1 MATHLLGRSGIKNRQ
16 VVTDMHQ
23 TSSIGRLR
31 QLLSRSVFLFLG
43 VMMTIAG
50 LSRPALAET
59 TEVHIIDI
67 SGTIDLGIAAFL
79 ERQIDQAQSSGATAF
94 IVVMDTPGGRVDA
107 AISMRDA
114 LLATDMPTI
123 TLVDTTA
130 LSAGALIALA
140 TDTIY
145 MTPGAV
151 IGAATPINGATG
163 ETADAKTISAV
174 RGLFESTAE
183 ATGRDATYAAAMVDP
198 DIEIAGIIEQ
208 GDLLTLT
215 ASSAVESGLAAAET
229 AGLKNVLNDL
239 GVDADSVDIATPGI
253 LETISRFVTSPTVA
267 GLLLL
272 AAIGL
277 LIAEVTTGSGGL
289 FALGGV
295 GLFALFFWG
304 HLLAK
309 LAGWEDAVLLAIGIA
324 LVAVEVFVI
333 PGFGIAGIAGT
344 VALVA
349 GMVMSLLGRNLDYA
363 PSGTLRTAVLTVV
376 IALVG
381 AAIAVALSIKFV
393 FRNSRPHRVDRGI
406 MLRSTVAQGE
416 SPSIRPRRWLNFFDG
431 NERLERSTQ
440 SVGDSPE
447 EHPSDKDAPPTD

>member
-1 MATHLLGRSGIKNRQ
+1 
-16 VVTDMHQ
+16 
-23 TSSIGRLR
+23 
-31 QLLSRSVFLFLG
+31 
-43 VMMTIAG
+43 
-50 LSRPALAET
+50 
-59 TEVHIIDI
+59 
-67 SGTIDLGIAAFL
+67 
-79 ERQIDQAQSSGATAF
+79 
-94 IVVMDTPGGRVDA
+94 
-107 AISMRDA
+107 
-114 LLATDMPTI
+114 
-123 TLVDTTA
+123 
-130 LSAGALIALA
+130 
-140 TDTIY
+140 
-145 MTPGAV
+145 
-151 IGAATPINGATG
+151 
-163 ETADAKTISAV
+163 
-174 RGLFESTAE
+174 
-183 ATGRDATYAAAMVDP
+183 MVDP

-215 ASSAVESGLAAAET
+215 ASSAVESGLAAAEI
-229 AGLKNVLNDL
+229 AGLNDVLNDL

-267 GLLLL
+267 GLFLL

-324 LVAVEVFVI
+324 LIAVEVFVI

-431 NERLERSTQ
+431 NERLERSTH
-440 SVGDSPE
+440 SVGDSSE
-447 EHPSDKDAPPTD
+447 EPPSDNGAPPTD

>member
-1 MATHLLGRSGIKNRQ
+1 
-16 VVTDMHQ
+16 MHH
-23 TSSIGRLR
+23 TGSIGRLR
-31 QLLSRSVFLFLG
+31 QLMSRLVLVFLG
-43 VMMTIAG
+43 IVMTIAG

-59 TEVHIIDI
+59 TEVHVIDI

-183 ATGRDATYAAAMVDP
+183 ATGRDATYAAAMVDS

-215 ASSAVESGLAAAET
+215 ASSAVESGLAAAEI
-229 AGLKNVLNDL
+229 AGLNDVLNDL

-309 LAGWEDAVLLAIGIA
+309 LAGWEDAVLLATGIV
-324 LVAVEVFVI
+324 LIAVEVFVI

-381 AAIAVALSIKFV
+381 AAVAVSLLIKFV
-393 FRNSRPHRVDRGI
+393 FRNSRPQRVDRGI

-416 SPSIRPRRWLNFFDG
+416 SPTIRPRRWLNFFGG
-431 NERLERSTQ
+431 NERLVRSTQ

-447 EHPSDKDAPPTD
+447 EPPSQRDAPPTE

>member
-1 MATHLLGRSGIKNRQ
+1 
-16 VVTDMHQ
+16 MHQ

-31 QLLSRSVFLFLG
+31 QLMSRSVLVFLG

-59 TEVHIIDI
+59 TEVHVIDI

-79 ERQIDQAQSSGATAF
+79 ERQIDQAERGGATAF

-198 DIEIAGIIEQ
+198 DIEITGVIEQ

-215 ASSAVESGLAAAET
+215 ASSAVESGLAAAEI
-229 AGLKNVLNDL
+229 AGLDDVVNGL
-239 GVDADSVDIATPGI
+239 GIDADLVDIATPGL
-253 LETISRFVTSPTVA
+253 LETISRFVTSPSVA

-324 LVAVEVFVI
+324 LIAVEVFVI

-376 IALVG
+376 VALVG

-393 FRNSRPHRVDRGI
+393 FRNSRPQRVDRGI
-406 MLRSTVAQGE
+406 MLRSTVSQGE

-431 NERLERSTQ
+431 NERLERSTP
-440 SVGDSPE
+440 SVGDSRE
-447 EHPSDKDAPPTD
+447 EAPSEKDAPPTD

>member
-1 MATHLLGRSGIKNRQ
+1 
-16 VVTDMHQ
+16 MHQ
-23 TSSIGRLR
+23 TSSIVRLR
-31 QLLSRSVFLFLG
+31 QLISRSIFVLLG
-43 VMMTIAG
+43 IMMTIAG
-50 LSRPALAET
+50 LSRPALAEAS
-59 TEVHIIDI
+59 EIHVIDI
-67 SGTIDLGIAAFL
+67 SGTIDLGVAAFL
-79 ERQIDQAQSSGATAF
+79 ERQIDEAESSGATAF

-114 LLATDMPTI
+114 LLATEMSTI

-183 ATGRDATYAAAMVDP
+183 ATGRDATFAAAMVDP
-198 DIEIAGIIEQ
+198 GIEIAGIIEQ

-215 ASSAVESGLAAAET
+215 ASSAVESGLAAAEI
-229 AGLKNVLNDL
+229 AGLDDVLNKL
-239 GVDADSVDIATPGI
+239 GVDVDSVDIATPGL
-253 LETISRFVTSPTVA
+253 LETISRFVTSPSVA

-277 LIAEVTTGSGGL
+277 LIAEATTGSGGL

-309 LAGWEDAVLLAIGIA
+309 LAGWEDAVLLAIGIV
-324 LVAVEVFVI
+324 LIAVEVFVI
-333 PGFGIAGIAGT
+333 PGFGVAGIFGT

-381 AAIAVALSIKFV
+381 AAAAVALLIKFI
-393 FRNSRPHRVDRGI
+393 FRKTRPQRVDRGI
-406 MLRSTVAQGE
+406 MLRSTVAQGV
-416 SPSIRPRRWLNFFDG
+416 SPTIRPRRWLNFFDG

-440 SVGDSPE
+440 SVGDSATE
-447 EHPSDKDAPPTD
+447 ASDEDQSPPTESGKQ

>member
-1 MATHLLGRSGIKNRQ
+1 
-16 VVTDMHQ
+16 MHQ

-31 QLLSRSVFLFLG
+31 QLVSRSVLVFLG

-59 TEVHIIDI
+59 TEVHVIDI

-79 ERQIDQAQSSGATAF
+79 ERQIDQAERGGATAF

-215 ASSAVESGLAAAET
+215 ASSAVESGLAAAEI
-229 AGLKNVLNDL
+229 AGLDDVVNGL
-239 GVDADSVDIATPGI
+239 GVDADLVDIATPGL
-253 LETISRFVTSPTVA
+253 LETISRFVTSPSVA

-309 LAGWEDAVLLAIGIA
+309 LAGWEDAVLLAIG
-324 LVAVEVFVI
+324 LVLIAVEVFVI

-363 PSGTLRTAVLTVV
+363 PSGTLRTAVFTVV
-376 IALVG
+376 VALVG
-381 AAIAVALSIKFV
+381 AAIAVAVSIKFV
-393 FRNSRPHRVDRGI
+393 FRNSRPQRVDRGI
-406 MLRSTVAQGE
+406 MLRSTVSQGE

-431 NERLERSTQ
+431 NERLERSTP
-440 SVGDSPE
+440 SVGDSRE
-447 EHPSDKDAPPTD
+447 EAPSEKDAPPTD

>member
-1 MATHLLGRSGIKNRQ
+1 
-16 VVTDMHQ
+16 MHQ
-23 TSSIGRLR
+23 TGSIGRLR
-31 QLLSRSVFLFLG
+31 QLMSRSVLVFLG
-43 VMMTIAG
+43 IVMTIAG

-59 TEVHIIDI
+59 TEVHVIDI

-183 ATGRDATYAAAMVDP
+183 ATGRDATYAAAMVDS

-215 ASSAVESGLAAAET
+215 ASSAVESGLAAAEI
-229 AGLKNVLNDL
+229 AGLNDVLNDL

-309 LAGWEDAVLLAIGIA
+309 LAGWEDAVLLATGIV
-324 LVAVEVFVI
+324 LIAVEVFVI

-381 AAIAVALSIKFV
+381 AAVAVALMIKFV
-393 FRNSRPHRVDRGI
+393 FRNSRPQRVDRGI

-416 SPSIRPRRWLNFFDG
+416 SPTIRPRRWLNFFGG
-431 NERLERSTQ
+431 NERLVRSTQ
-440 SVGDSPE
+440 SVGDSRE
-447 EHPSDKDAPPTD
+447 EPPSQRDAPPTE

>member
-1 MATHLLGRSGIKNRQ
+1 
-16 VVTDMHQ
+16 MHQ

-31 QLLSRSVFLFLG
+31 QLVSRSVLVFLG

-50 LSRPALAET
+50 LSRQALAET
-59 TEVHIIDI
+59 TEVHVIDI

-114 LLATDMPTI
+114 LLATDIPTI

-198 DIEIAGIIEQ
+198 DIEIAGVIEQ

-215 ASSAVESGLAAAET
+215 ASSAVESGLAAAEI
-229 AGLKNVLNDL
+229 AGLDDVVNGL
-239 GVDADSVDIATPGI
+239 GVDADSVDIATPGL
-253 LETISRFVTSPTVA
+253 LETISRFVTSPSVA

-309 LAGWEDAVLLAIGIA
+309 LAGWEDAVLLAIGLA
-324 LVAVEVFVI
+324 LIAVEVFVI

-376 IALVG
+376 VALVG

-393 FRNSRPHRVDRGI
+393 FRNSRPRRVDRGI

-440 SVGDSPE
+440 SVGDSGE
-447 EHPSDKDAPPTD
+447 EAPSNGEAPPTD

>member
-1 MATHLLGRSGIKNRQ
+1 
-16 VVTDMHQ
+16 MHQ
-23 TSSIGRLR
+23 AGSVSRLR
-31 QLLSRSVFLFLG
+31 KFISRPLLVFLG
-43 VMMTIAG
+43 IVMTLVG
-50 LSRPALAET
+50 LARPAVAET
-59 TEVHIIDI
+59 TEVHVIDI

-198 DIEIAGIIEQ
+198 DVEIAGVIEQ

-215 ASSAVESGLAAAET
+215 ASSAVESGLAAAEI
-229 AGLKNVLNDL
+229 AGLDDVLNDL
-239 GVDADSVDIATPGI
+239 GIDAGSVEIATPGI
-253 LETISRFVTSPTVA
+253 LETISRFVISPTVA

-277 LIAEVTTGSGGL
+277 LIAEATTGSGGL
-289 FALGGV
+289 FAFLGV

-324 LVAVEVFVI
+324 LIAVEVFVI
-333 PGFGIAGIAGT
+333 SGFGIAGIAGT

-393 FRNSRPHRVDRGI
+393 FRSLRPQRVDRGI

-416 SPSIRPRRWLNFFDG
+416 SPSIRPGRWLNLFGG
-431 NERLERSTQ
+431 NERLERFSE
-440 SVGDSPE
+440 SVGDC
-447 EHPSDKDAPPTD
+447 SDGTPNKRDAPTTE

>member
-1 MATHLLGRSGIKNRQ
+1 M
-16 VVTDMHQ
+16 VTDMHQ
-23 TSSIGRLR
+23 TGSIGRLR
-31 QLLSRSVFLFLG
+31 QLMSRSVLVFLG
-43 VMMTIAG
+43 IVMTIAG

-59 TEVHIIDI
+59 TEVHVIDI

-183 ATGRDATYAAAMVDP
+183 ATGRDATYAAAMVDS

-215 ASSAVESGLAAAET
+215 ASSAVESGLAAAEI
-229 AGLKNVLNDL
+229 AGLNDVLNDL

-309 LAGWEDAVLLAIGIA
+309 LAGWEDAVLLATGIV
-324 LVAVEVFVI
+324 LIAVEVFVI

-381 AAIAVALSIKFV
+381 AAVAVSLLIKFV
-393 FRNSRPHRVDRGI
+393 FRNSRPQRVDRGI

-416 SPSIRPRRWLNFFDG
+416 SPTIQPRRWLNFFGG
-431 NERLERSTQ
+431 NERLVRSTQ

-447 EHPSDKDAPPTD
+447 EPPSQRDAPPTE

>member
-1 MATHLLGRSGIKNRQ
+1 
-16 VVTDMHQ
+16 MHQ
-23 TSSIGRLR
+23 AGSVSRLR
-31 QLLSRSVFLFLG
+31 KFISRPLLVFLG
-43 VMMTIAG
+43 IVMTLVG
-50 LSRPALAET
+50 LARPAVAET
-59 TEVHIIDI
+59 TEVHVIDI

-145 MTPGAV
+145 MAPGAV

-183 ATGRDATYAAAMVDP
+183 ATGRDETFAAAMVDP
-198 DIEIAGIIEQ
+198 DVEIAGVIEQ

-215 ASSAVESGLAAAET
+215 ASSAVESGLAAAEI
-229 AGLKNVLNDL
+229 AGLDDVLNDL
-239 GVDADSVDIATPGI
+239 GIDAGSVEIATPGI
-253 LETISRFVTSPTVA
+253 LETISRFVISPTVA

-277 LIAEVTTGSGGL
+277 LIAEATTGSGGL
-289 FALGGV
+289 FAFLGV

-324 LVAVEVFVI
+324 LIAVEVFGI
-333 PGFGIAGIAGT
+333 SGFGIAGIAGT

-393 FRNSRPHRVDRGI
+393 FRSSRPQRVDRGI

-416 SPSIRPRRWLNFFDG
+416 SPSIRPGRWLNLFGG
-431 NERLERSTQ
+431 NERLERFSE
-440 SVGDSPE
+440 SVGDC
-447 EHPSDKDAPPTD
+447 SDGTPNKRDAPTTE

>member
-1 MATHLLGRSGIKNRQ
+1 
-16 VVTDMHQ
+16 MHR
-23 TSSIGRLR
+23 TGSIGRLR
-31 QLLSRSVFLFLG
+31 QLMSRSVLVFLG
-43 VMMTIAG
+43 IVMTIAG

-59 TEVHIIDI
+59 TEVHVIDI

-183 ATGRDATYAAAMVDP
+183 ATGRDATYAAAMVDS

-215 ASSAVESGLAAAET
+215 ASSAVESGLAAAEI
-229 AGLKNVLNDL
+229 AGLNDVLNDL

-309 LAGWEDAVLLAIGIA
+309 LAGWEDAVLLATGIV
-324 LVAVEVFVI
+324 LIAVEVFVI

-381 AAIAVALSIKFV
+381 AAVAVSLLIKFV
-393 FRNSRPHRVDRGI
+393 FRNSRPQRVDRGI

-416 SPSIRPRRWLNFFDG
+416 SPTIRPRRWLNFFGG
-431 NERLERSTQ
+431 NERLVRSTQ

-447 EHPSDKDAPPTD
+447 EPPSQRDAPPTE

>member
-1 MATHLLGRSGIKNRQ
+1 
-16 VVTDMHQ
+16 
-23 TSSIGRLR
+23 
-31 QLLSRSVFLFLG
+31 
-43 VMMTIAG
+43 MTIAG

-59 TEVHIIDI
+59 TEVHVIDI

-94 IVVMDTPGGRVDA
+94 IVLMDTPGGRVDA

-198 DIEIAGIIEQ
+198 NIEIAGVIEQ

-215 ASSAVESGLAAAET
+215 ASSAVESGLAAAEI
-229 AGLKNVLNDL
+229 AGLDDVVNGL
-239 GVDADSVDIATPGI
+239 GVDADSVDIATPGL
-253 LETISRFVTSPTVA
+253 LETISRFVTSPSVA

-309 LAGWEDAVLLAIGIA
+309 LAGWEDAVLLAIGLA
-324 LVAVEVFVI
+324 LIAVEVFVI

-381 AAIAVALSIKFV
+381 AAIAVAVSIKFV
-393 FRNSRPHRVDRGI
+393 FRDSRPRRVDRGI

-431 NERLERSTQ
+431 NERLERSTP
-440 SVGDSPE
+440 SVGDSCE
-447 EHPSDKDAPPTD
+447 EAPSREESPPTD

>member
-1 MATHLLGRSGIKNRQ
+1 MATLRPDKSGITTRPA
-16 VVTDMHQ
+16 VTDMHQ
-23 TSSIGRLR
+23 TGSVSRLR
-31 QLLSRSVFLFLG
+31 KFISRPLLVFLG
-43 VMMTIAG
+43 IVMTLVG

-59 TEVHIIDI
+59 TEVHVIVV
-67 SGTIDLGIAAFL
+67 SGTIDFGIAAFL
-79 ERQIDQAQSSGATAF
+79 ERQIDQAQSSGASAF

-114 LLATDMPTI
+114 LLATDTPTI

-151 IGAATPINGATG
+151 IGAATPIDGVTG
-163 ETADAKTISAV
+163 ETSDAKTISAV

-198 DIEIAGIIEQ
+198 DIEILSVIEQ

-215 ASSAVESGLAAAET
+215 ASSAVESGLAAAEIE
-229 AGLKNVLNDL
+229 GLDEVLSGL
-239 GVDADSVDIATPGI
+239 GIDVGPVEIATPGI

-267 GLLLL
+267 ALLLL
-272 AAIGL
+272 TAIGL
-277 LIAEVTTGSGGL
+277 LIAEATTGSGGL

-324 LVAVEVFVI
+324 LIAVEVFVI

-363 PSGTLRTAVLTVV
+363 PTGTLRAAVLTVV

-393 FRNSRPHRVDRGI
+393 FRSSRPQRVDRGI
-406 MLRSTVAQGE
+406 MLRSTVAQGN
-416 SPSIRPRRWLNFFDG
+416 SPSTRPGRWLNLFGG

-440 SVGDSPE
+440 SVGDSSE
-447 EHPSDKDAPPTD
+447 AHPSDSGAPPTE

>member
-1 MATHLLGRSGIKNRQ
+1 
-16 VVTDMHQ
+16 MHQ

>member
-1 MATHLLGRSGIKNRQ
+1 M
-16 VVTDMHQ
+16 VTDMHQ

-31 QLLSRSVFLFLG
+31 QRMSRSVLVFLG
-43 VMMTIAG
+43 VIMTIAG

-59 TEVHIIDI
+59 TEVHVIDI

-79 ERQIDQAQSSGATAF
+79 ERQIDQAQRSGATAF

-198 DIEIAGIIEQ
+198 DIEIAGVIEQ

-215 ASSAVESGLAAAET
+215 ASSAVESGLAAAEI
-229 AGLKNVLNDL
+229 AGLDDVVNDL

-253 LETISRFVTSPTVA
+253 LETISRFVTSPSVA

-277 LIAEVTTGSGGL
+277 LIAEVT
-289 FALGGV
+289 
-295 GLFALFFWG
+295 
-304 HLLAK
+304 
-309 LAGWEDAVLLAIGIA
+309 
-324 LVAVEVFVI
+324 
-333 PGFGIAGIAGT
+333 
-344 VALVA
+344 
-349 GMVMSLLGRNLDYA
+349 
-363 PSGTLRTAVLTVV
+363 
-376 IALVG
+376 
-381 AAIAVALSIKFV
+381 
-393 FRNSRPHRVDRGI
+393 
-406 MLRSTVAQGE
+406 
-416 SPSIRPRRWLNFFDG
+416 
-431 NERLERSTQ
+431 
-440 SVGDSPE
+440 
-447 EHPSDKDAPPTD
+447 

>member
-1 MATHLLGRSGIKNRQ
+1 
-16 VVTDMHQ
+16 MHH
-23 TSSIGRLR
+23 TGSIGRLR
-31 QLLSRSVFLFLG
+31 QLMSRSVLVFLG
-43 VMMTIAG
+43 IVMTIAG

-59 TEVHIIDI
+59 TEVHVIDI

-183 ATGRDATYAAAMVDP
+183 ATGRDATYAAAMVDS

-215 ASSAVESGLAAAET
+215 ASSAVESGLAAAEI
-229 AGLKNVLNDL
+229 AGLNDVLNDL

-309 LAGWEDAVLLAIGIA
+309 LAGWEDAVLLATGIV
-324 LVAVEVFVI
+324 LIAVEVFVI

-381 AAIAVALSIKFV
+381 AAVAVSLLIKFV
-393 FRNSRPHRVDRGI
+393 FRNSRPQRVDRGI

-416 SPSIRPRRWLNFFDG
+416 SPTIRPRRWLNFFGG
-431 NERLERSTQ
+431 NERLVRSTQ

-447 EHPSDKDAPPTD
+447 EPPSQRDAPPTE

>member
-1 MATHLLGRSGIKNRQ
+1 MR
-16 VVTDMHQ
+16 Q

-31 QLLSRSVFLFLG
+31 QLISRSVFVFLG

-67 SGTIDLGIAAFL
+67 SGTIDLGISAFL

-215 ASSAVESGLAAAET
+215 ASSAVESGLAAAEI
-229 AGLKNVLNDL
+229 AGLNDVLNDL

-324 LVAVEVFVI
+324 LIAVEVFVI

-349 GMVMSLLGRNLDYA
+349 GMVTSLLGRNLDYA

-393 FRNSRPHRVDRGI
+393 FRNSQPHRVDRGI

-440 SVGDSPE
+440 SVGDSSE
-447 EHPSDKDAPPTD
+447 EHPSNKDASPTD

>member
-1 MATHLLGRSGIKNRQ
+1 
-16 VVTDMHQ
+16 MHQ

-31 QLLSRSVFLFLG
+31 QLISRSVFVFLG

-174 RGLFESTAE
+174 RGLFEST
-183 ATGRDATYAAAMVDP
+183 
-198 DIEIAGIIEQ
+198 
-208 GDLLTLT
+208 
-215 ASSAVESGLAAAET
+215 
-229 AGLKNVLNDL
+229 
-239 GVDADSVDIATPGI
+239 
-253 LETISRFVTSPTVA
+253 
-267 GLLLL
+267 
-272 AAIGL
+272 
-277 LIAEVTTGSGGL
+277 
-289 FALGGV
+289 
-295 GLFALFFWG
+295 
-304 HLLAK
+304 
-309 LAGWEDAVLLAIGIA
+309 
-324 LVAVEVFVI
+324 
-333 PGFGIAGIAGT
+333 
-344 VALVA
+344 
-349 GMVMSLLGRNLDYA
+349 
-363 PSGTLRTAVLTVV
+363 
-376 IALVG
+376 
-381 AAIAVALSIKFV
+381 
-393 FRNSRPHRVDRGI
+393 
-406 MLRSTVAQGE
+406 
-416 SPSIRPRRWLNFFDG
+416 
-431 NERLERSTQ
+431 
-440 SVGDSPE
+440 
-447 EHPSDKDAPPTD
+447 

>member
-1 MATHLLGRSGIKNRQ
+1 
-16 VVTDMHQ
+16 MHQ

-31 QLLSRSVFLFLG
+31 QLMSRSIFVLLG
-43 VMMTIAG
+43 IVMTIAG
-50 LSRPALAET
+50 LSRPALAEAS
-59 TEVHIIDI
+59 EIHVIDI
-67 SGTIDLGIAAFL
+67 SGTIDLGVAAFL
-79 ERQIDQAQSSGATAF
+79 ERQIDEAESSGATAF

-114 LLATDMPTI
+114 LLATEMSTI

-183 ATGRDATYAAAMVDP
+183 ATGRDATFAAAMVDP
-198 DIEIAGIIEQ
+198 GIEIAGIIEQ

-215 ASSAVESGLAAAET
+215 ASSAVESGLAAAEI
-229 AGLKNVLNDL
+229 AGLDDVLNKL
-239 GVDADSVDIATPGI
+239 GVDADSVDIATPGL
-253 LETISRFVTSPTVA
+253 LETISRFVTSPSVA

-277 LIAEVTTGSGGL
+277 LIAEATTGSGGL

-309 LAGWEDAVLLAIGIA
+309 LAGWEDAVLLAIGIV
-324 LVAVEVFVI
+324 LIAVEVFVI
-333 PGFGIAGIAGT
+333 PGFGVAGIFGT

-381 AAIAVALSIKFV
+381 AAAAVALLIKFI
-393 FRNSRPHRVDRGI
+393 FRKTRPQRVDRGI
-406 MLRSTVAQGE
+406 MLRSTVAQGV
-416 SPSIRPRRWLNFFDG
+416 SPTIRPRRWLNFFDG

-440 SVGDSPE
+440 SVGDSVTE
-447 EHPSDKDAPPTD
+447 ASNEDQSPPIESGKQ

>member
-1 MATHLLGRSGIKNRQ
+1 
-16 VVTDMHQ
+16 MHQ
-23 TSSIGRLR
+23 AGSVSRLR
-31 QLLSRSVFLFLG
+31 KFISRPLLVFLG
-43 VMMTIAG
+43 IVMTLVG
-50 LSRPALAET
+50 LARPAVAET
-59 TEVHIIDI
+59 TEVHVIDI

-145 MTPGAV
+145 MAPGAV

-183 ATGRDATYAAAMVDP
+183 ATGRDETFAAAMVDP
-198 DIEIAGIIEQ
+198 DVEIAGVIGQ

-215 ASSAVESGLAAAET
+215 ASSAVESGLAAAEI
-229 AGLKNVLNDL
+229 AGLDDVLNDL
-239 GVDADSVDIATPGI
+239 GIDAGSVEIATPGI
-253 LETISRFVTSPTVA
+253 LETISRFVISPTVA

-277 LIAEVTTGSGGL
+277 LIAEATTGSGGL
-289 FALGGV
+289 FAFLGV

-324 LVAVEVFVI
+324 LIAVEVFVI
-333 PGFGIAGIAGT
+333 SGFGIAGIAGT

-393 FRNSRPHRVDRGI
+393 FRSSRPQRVDRGI

-416 SPSIRPRRWLNFFDG
+416 SPSIRPGRWLNLFGG
-431 NERLERSTQ
+431 NERLERFSE
-440 SVGDSPE
+440 SVGDC
-447 EHPSDKDAPPTD
+447 SDGTPNKRDAPTTE

>member
-1 MATHLLGRSGIKNRQ
+1 
-16 VVTDMHQ
+16 
-23 TSSIGRLR
+23 
-31 QLLSRSVFLFLG
+31 
-43 VMMTIAG
+43 MTIAG

-59 TEVHIIDI
+59 SQVHVIDI

-79 ERQIDQAQSSGATAF
+79 ERQIGEALSNEATAI

-114 LLATDMPTI
+114 LLATDMPTV

-215 ASSAVESGLAAAET
+215 ASSAVESGLATAEI
-229 AGLKNVLNDL
+229 AVLNDVLNGL
-239 GVDADSVDIATPGI
+239 GVDAGSVDIATPGL

-309 LAGWEDAVLLAIGIA
+309 LAGWEDAVLLAIGIV
-324 LVAVEVFVI
+324 LIAVEVFVI
-333 PGFGIAGIAGT
+333 PGFGIAGIAGM

-349 GMVMSLLGRNLDYA
+349 GMVTSLLGRNLDYA
-363 PSGTLRTAVLTVV
+363 PSGTLRTAVFTVV

-381 AAIAVALSIKFV
+381 AAVAVSLMIKFV
-393 FRNSRPHRVDRGI
+393 FRNSRQQRVDRGI

-416 SPSIRPRRWLNFFDG
+416 SPTIRPRRWLNFFGG
-431 NERLERSTQ
+431 NERLVRSTQ
-440 SVGDSPE
+440 SVGDSPKE
-447 EHPSDKDAPPTD
+447 APPNTDAPPTE

>member
-1 MATHLLGRSGIKNRQ
+1 
-16 VVTDMHQ
+16 MHQ
-23 TSSIGRLR
+23 TSSIGRFR
-31 QLLSRSVFLFLG
+31 QLMSRSVLVFLG
-43 VMMTIAG
+43 VIMTIAG
-50 LSRPALAET
+50 LSRPVLAET
-59 TEVHIIDI
+59 TEVHVIDI

-79 ERQIDQAQSSGATAF
+79 ERQIDQARSSGATAF

-198 DIEIAGIIEQ
+198 DIEIAGVIEQ

-215 ASSAVESGLAAAET
+215 ASSAVGSSLAAAEI
-229 AGLKNVLNDL
+229 AGLDDVVNGL
-239 GVDADSVDIATPGI
+239 GVDADSFDIAAPGL
-253 LETISRFVTSPTVA
+253 LETISRFVTSPSVA

-309 LAGWEDAVLLAIGIA
+309 LAGWEDAVLLAIGLA
-324 LVAVEVFVI
+324 LIAVEVFVI

-376 IALVG
+376 VALVG

-393 FRNSRPHRVDRGI
+393 FRNSRPRRVDRGI

-447 EHPSDKDAPPTD
+447 EAPSNGEAPPTD

>member
-1 MATHLLGRSGIKNRQ
+1 
-16 VVTDMHQ
+16 MHQ
-23 TSSIGRLR
+23 AGSVSRLR
-31 QLLSRSVFLFLG
+31 KFISRPLLVFLG
-43 VMMTIAG
+43 IVMTLVG
-50 LSRPALAET
+50 LARPAVAET
-59 TEVHIIDI
+59 TEVHVIDI

-114 LLATDMPTI
+114 LLAADMPTI

-145 MTPGAV
+145 MAPGAV

-183 ATGRDATYAAAMVDP
+183 ATGRDETYAAAMVDP
-198 DIEIAGIIEQ
+198 DVEIAGVIEQ

-215 ASSAVESGLAAAET
+215 ASSAVESGLAAAEIE
-229 AGLKNVLNDL
+229 GLDDVLNDL
-239 GVDADSVDIATPGI
+239 GIDAGSVEIATPGI
-253 LETISRFVTSPTVA
+253 LETISRFVISPTVA

-277 LIAEVTTGSGGL
+277 LIAEATTGSGGL
-289 FALGGV
+289 FAFLGV

-324 LVAVEVFVI
+324 LIAVEVFVI
-333 PGFGIAGIAGT
+333 SGFGIAGIAGT

-393 FRNSRPHRVDRGI
+393 FRSLRPQRVDRGI

-416 SPSIRPRRWLNFFDG
+416 SPSIRPGRWLNLFGG
-431 NERLERSTQ
+431 NERLERFSE
-440 SVGDSPE
+440 SVGDC
-447 EHPSDKDAPPTD
+447 SDGTPNKRDAPTTE

>member
-1 MATHLLGRSGIKNRQ
+1 
-16 VVTDMHQ
+16 MHQ
-23 TSSIGRLR
+23 AGSVSRLR
-31 QLLSRSVFLFLG
+31 KFISRPLLVFLG
-43 VMMTIAG
+43 IVMTLVG
-50 LSRPALAET
+50 LARPAVAET
-59 TEVHIIDI
+59 TEVHVIDI
-67 SGTIDLGIAAFL
+67 SGPIDLGIAAFL

-198 DIEIAGIIEQ
+198 DVEIAGVIEQ

-215 ASSAVESGLAAAET
+215 ASSAVESGLAAAEI
-229 AGLKNVLNDL
+229 AGLDDVLNDL
-239 GVDADSVDIATPGI
+239 GIDAGSVEIATPGI

-267 GLLLL
+267 ALLLL
-272 AAIGL
+272 TAIGL
-277 LIAEVTTGSGGL
+277 LIAEATTGSGGL

-324 LVAVEVFVI
+324 LIAVEVFVI

-363 PSGTLRTAVLTVV
+363 PTGTLRTAVLTVV

-393 FRNSRPHRVDRGI
+393 FRSSRPQRVDRGI

-416 SPSIRPRRWLNFFDG
+416 SPSIRPGRWLNLFGG
-431 NERLERSTQ
+431 NERLERFSE
-440 SVGDSPE
+440 SVGDC
-447 EHPSDKDAPPTD
+447 SDGTPNKRDAPTTE

>member
-1 MATHLLGRSGIKNRQ
+1 
-16 VVTDMHQ
+16 MHQ
-23 TSSIGRLR
+23 AGSVSRLR
-31 QLLSRSVFLFLG
+31 KFISRPLLVFLG
-43 VMMTIAG
+43 IVMTLVG
-50 LSRPALAET
+50 LARPAVAET
-59 TEVHIIDI
+59 TEVHVIDI

-198 DIEIAGIIEQ
+198 DVEIAGVIEQ

-215 ASSAVESGLAAAET
+215 ASSAVESGLAAAEI
-229 AGLKNVLNDL
+229 AGLDDVLNDL
-239 GVDADSVDIATPGI
+239 GIDAGSVEIATPGI
-253 LETISRFVTSPTVA
+253 LETISRFLISPTVA

-277 LIAEVTTGSGGL
+277 LIAEATTGSGGL
-289 FALGGV
+289 FAFLGV

-324 LVAVEVFVI
+324 LIAVEVFVI
-333 PGFGIAGIAGT
+333 SGFGIAGIAGT

-393 FRNSRPHRVDRGI
+393 FRSLRPQRVDRGI

-416 SPSIRPRRWLNFFDG
+416 SPSIRPGRWLNLFGG
-431 NERLERSTQ
+431 NERLERFSE
-440 SVGDSPE
+440 SVGDC
-447 EHPSDKDAPPTD
+447 SDGTPNKRDAPTTE

>member
-1 MATHLLGRSGIKNRQ
+1 MATLRPDKSGITTRPA
-16 VVTDMHQ
+16 VTDMHQ
-23 TSSIGRLR
+23 TGSVSRLR
-31 QLLSRSVFLFLG
+31 KFISRTLLVFLG
-43 VMMTIAG
+43 IVMTLVG
-50 LSRPALAET
+50 LSRPAVAET
-59 TEVHIIDI
+59 TEVHVVVV

-145 MTPGAV
+145 MAPGAV

-183 ATGRDATYAAAMVDP
+183 ATGRDERFAAAMVDP
-198 DIEIAGIIEQ
+198 DVEIAGVIEQ

-215 ASSAVESGLAAAET
+215 ASSAVESGLAAAEI
-229 AGLKNVLNDL
+229 AGLENVLNDL
-239 GVDADSVDIATPGI
+239 GIDAGSVEIATPGI

-267 GLLLL
+267 ALLLL
-272 AAIGL
+272 TAIGL
-277 LIAEVTTGSGGL
+277 LIAEATTGSGGL

-324 LVAVEVFVI
+324 LIAVEVFVI

-363 PSGTLRTAVLTVV
+363 PTGTLRTAVLTVV

-393 FRNSRPHRVDRGI
+393 FRSSRPQRVDRGI
-406 MLRSTVAQGE
+406 MLRSTVAQGK
-416 SPSIRPRRWLNFFDG
+416 SPSTRPGRWLNFFDG
-431 NERLERSTQ
+431 NERLGRSTQ
-440 SVGDSPE
+440 SVGDSSE
-447 EHPSDKDAPPTD
+447 AHSSDVGAPPTE

>member
-1 MATHLLGRSGIKNRQ
+1 MR
-16 VVTDMHQ
+16 Q

-31 QLLSRSVFLFLG
+31 QLISRSVFVFLG

-67 SGTIDLGIAAFL
+67 SGTIDLGISAFL

-215 ASSAVESGLAAAET
+215 ASSAVESDLAAAEI
-229 AGLKNVLNDL
+229 AGLNDVLNDL

-324 LVAVEVFVI
+324 LIAVEVFVI

-393 FRNSRPHRVDRGI
+393 FRNSQPHRVDRGI

-440 SVGDSPE
+440 SVGDSSE
-447 EHPSDKDAPPTD
+447 EHHSNKDASPTD